1 MRRREILLGLL
12 GGSAWL
18 AGLELRRALAET
30 PEERAEAWRREAID
44 GFPFELVE
52 TSGRDALSTWET
64 LRGEGRGSPVVLGA
78 EEDLARVA
86 EQRLYFSTE
95 GQESP
100 EDLLKKTEGLE
111 HPEGLRSFIKLERA
125 RSKALL
131 LRLRDQEPNPS
142 AGGLTITGPE
152 GTRHL
157 SFEEAIDYFLE
168 TMEEDPE
175 PEIGRWPNRPAVSA
189 GLSVARETI
198 SDRPFDKVYIA
209 VLPTEDST
217 TIPIHLRWG
226 NWNACPPPE
235 YHVAALRSWRDR
247 YGAELVG
254 LSGDVMNLRVA
265 RRPGTRAEALALARE
280 HYDYCNDVVDQGLGT
295 LSRLAASLMA
305 DDWWFFWWD

>member
-12 GGSAWL
+12 GSSFCAP
-18 AGLELRRALAET
+18 GLGLRRVLAET
-30 PEERAEAWRREAID
+30 PEEHAEARNREAIES
-44 GFPFELVE
+44 FPFDLVE
-52 TSGRDALSTWET
+52 TSGRDALRTWET
-64 LRGEGRGSPVVLGA
+64 LRDEGRGTPLVLGA

-86 EQRLYFSTE
+86 EGLFYSPPLGRKSTLNVLAKAGRLRH
-95 GQESP
+95 P
-100 EDLLKKTEGLE
+100 EDLK
-111 HPEGLRSFIKLERA
+111 SFRKLERA

-175 PEIGRWPNRPAVSA
+175 PEIGRWPDRPAASA
-189 GLSVARETI
+189 GLSVARETL

-247 YGAELVG
+247 YDAELVG

-265 RRPGTRAEALALARE
+265 KRPDTRTEALALARE
-280 HYDYCNDVVDQGLGT
+280 HYDYCNDVLDQGLGT

-305 DDWWFFWWD
+305 DDWWYFWWD